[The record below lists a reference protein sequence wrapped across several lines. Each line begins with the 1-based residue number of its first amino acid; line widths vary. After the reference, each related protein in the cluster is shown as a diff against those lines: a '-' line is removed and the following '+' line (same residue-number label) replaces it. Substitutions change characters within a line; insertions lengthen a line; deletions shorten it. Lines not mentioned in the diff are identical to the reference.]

1 MEVFLHFVRRLLQ
14 LGDEVRG
21 WSGGGW
27 SEGDGVRGWSEGD
40 GVGGWSEGD
49 GVRGMEWGDGVGG

>member
-21 WSGGGW
+21 MEWGGW
-27 SEGDGVRGWSEGD
+27 SEGDGVRGWSGGMEW
-40 GVGGWSEGD
+40 GGWSEGD
-49 GVRGMEWGDGVGG
+49 GVRGME